1 MRNVS
6 VRFKML
12 ASITVCTAALAA
24 AVYWYMTRSAG
35 DQAVQSAA
43 EEARR
48 LTTQIEE
55 VRGYYSE
62 HVVAVCRKQGM
73 EAAPDYASKPNTVPL
88 PATMVH
94 ELSDT
99 LSGKGEGYTIR
110 LYSRFPFLNRK
121 DGGVKD
127 DFEQEALRHLEA
139 NAKGEFW
146 RREDVAGVP
155 TVRFAVADVM
165 SSESCVTC
173 HNSHP
178 ESTKRD
184 WKLGDVRGA
193 LEVAI
198 PVARPLATA
207 EGGARWVAGGIGLGL
222 IGLLGVV
229 AFLMERLI
237 FRPLRGMGRA
247 ATALAAGDAAQT
259 IDCRAHDEIGALGTA
274 FQGSIAYLNRAADA
288 ARALSQGDLDFQ
300 LESQGDK
307 DVLSQA
313 FQELQ
318 RTVRALVA
326 ETTRLTASSRDGRL
340 DRRGDAAEFRGAYR
354 DLIAG
359 INATLDAVLTPIDAA
374 AAALLRLASG
384 DLRARVEGDFKG
396 DHARIQTAFNSAA
409 EAMDAAVT
417 PIDRNAR
424 ALTEASGGLT
434 AVSGRLSVA
443 AEETSAQANVVS
455 AAAEQVSRNVETAST
470 SVGEMSASIKE
481 IARNAH
487 EAAQV
492 AAVAVQGLQAAN
504 AAMAR
509 LGDSSTDVGKVVKVV
524 TSIAEQTKL
533 LALNATI
540 EAARAGEAGQGFA
553 VVANEVKELAKET
566 ARATEDIGR
575 KIEAIQADTRDTLT
589 AIAQISHVIGQVDDI
604 SNVIASAVE
613 EQTATTTEISRN
625 VTEAAKATAEIA
637 QNITGVA
644 EAAQQ
649 TAQSAGDGQQA
660 AEDLARMA
668 AELQALVGR
677 YRCGLGT
684 DGPVSPSSAHA
695 AAARRERNHANG
707 RALVGARG

>member
-1 MRNVS
+1 MRNLS
-6 VRFKML
+6 VRFKVL
-12 ASITVCTAALAA
+12 ATITAFTAALGA
-24 AVYWYMTRSAG
+24 AVYWYMTRSAAE
-35 DQAVQSAA
+35 QTVESAA
-43 EEARR
+43 DQARR
-48 LTTQIEE
+48 LTTQMEE

-62 HVVAVCRKQGM
+62 HVIAVCRKQNI
-73 EAAPDYASKPNTVPL
+73 EATADYAAKPNAVPL

-94 ELSDT
+94 ELSDE

-127 DFEQEALRHLEA
+127 GFEQDALHYLEA
-139 NAKGEFW
+139 NPKGEFW
-146 RREDVAGVP
+146 RREDVAGAP
-155 TVRFAVADVM
+155 AVRFAVADVM
-165 SSESCVTC
+165 TSESCVSC
-173 HNSHP
+173 HNTHP
-178 ESTKRD
+178 DSVKRD

-193 LEVAI
+193 LEVVI
-198 PVARPLATA
+198 PIERPLAA
-207 EGGARWVAGGIGLGL
+207 ARAGAAWVAGGIAVGL

-237 FRPLRGMGRA
+237 FRPLRRMGRA
-247 ATALAAGDAAQT
+247 ATALAAGDVDQT
-259 IDCRAHDEIGALGTA
+259 IDCRSRDEIGTLGTA
-274 FQGSIAYLNRAADA
+274 FQGSIGYPNRIAGA
-288 ARALSQGDLDFQ
+288 ARSLSQGDLDFALQ
-300 LESQGDK
+300 SQSDK
-307 DVLSQA
+307 DILSRA

-318 RTVRALVA
+318 RTVRGLVS
-326 ETTRLTASSRDGRL
+326 ETTRLTASSREGRL
-340 DRRGDAAEFRGAYR
+340 DRRGDAAEFQGAYR

-359 INATLDAVLTPIDAA
+359 INTTLDAVLTPIDAA

-384 DLRARVEGDFKG
+384 DLAARVDGDFKG
-396 DHARIQTAFNSAA
+396 DHARIQRAFNSAA
-409 EAMDAAVT
+409 EAMDAAVA

-424 ALTEASGGLT
+424 ALSESSGGLT
-434 AVSGRLSVA
+434 AVSARLSVA

-455 AAAEQVSRNVETAST
+455 AAAEQVSRNVATAST

-481 IARNAH
+481 IAQNAH

-492 AAVAVQGLQAAN
+492 AAVAVQGVQSAN

-509 LGDSSTDVGKVVKVV
+509 LGDSSTEVGKVVKVV

-575 KIEAIQADTRDTLT
+575 KIEAIQADTRDAL
-589 AIAQISHVIGQVDDI
+589 AAIGQISKVIAQVDGI

-644 EAAQQ
+644 EAAQL
-649 TAQSAGDGQQA
+649 TAQSAPAPGG
-660 AEDLARMA
+660 
-668 AELQALVGR
+668 GR
-677 YRCGLGT
+677 
-684 DGPVSPSSAHA
+684 
-695 AAARRERNHANG
+695 RRT
-707 RALVGARG
+707 